1 MNADEQQFYNSESTL
16 EISKPAPKIYKTKPI
31 QVATFLGGPLVA
43 GYLIAENF
51 KAFNERQNARK
62 TWLYTI
68 IATVLICST
77 IFLIPDTVKI
87 PDVVFPII
95 YSWITYYIVK
105 HYQGAQIDASINE
118 GVQIY
123 SWWRVVG
130 IGLLGCAITV
140 AILLILISFA
150 NI

>member
-1 MNADEQQFYNSESTL
+1 MNSAEPEFYNSESTL
-16 EISKPAPKIYKTKPI
+16 EISNPASKIYKTKAI

-51 KAFNERQNARK
+51 KTFNERQKVRK
-62 TWLYTI
+62 TWIYTI
-68 IATVLICST
+68 LATVLICSA

-87 PDVVFPII
+87 PNVLFPLI
-95 YSWITYYIVK
+95 YSLITYYLVQ
-105 HYQGAQIDASINE
+105 HYQGAQINTNINE
-118 GVQIY
+118 GGQTH
-123 SWWRVVG
+123 SWWRVLG

-140 AILLILISFA
+140 ALLLVLIFA